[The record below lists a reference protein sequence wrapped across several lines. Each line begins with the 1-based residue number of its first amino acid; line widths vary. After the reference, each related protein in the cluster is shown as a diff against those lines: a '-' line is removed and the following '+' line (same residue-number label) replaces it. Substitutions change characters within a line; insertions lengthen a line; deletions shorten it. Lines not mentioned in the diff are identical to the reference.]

1 MGNVRAWNNEV
12 MKIIV
17 NSKNFDD
24 EIFNIF

>member
-1 MGNVRAWNNEV
+1 MENVRTWNNEV